1 MNAISPTLSAG
12 LAALQAL
19 ASPAAASAAP
29 SQPAATPGMT
39 GVSRATLSS
48 ATADAVLGLNAAAPS
63 SAARRASDV
72 YGGAIPAEKAAL
84 LEELGAD
91 AWSLR
96 QPATLDDDAFAA
108 KVLDGLTRG
117 GTAKLAGF
125 AEARENGT
133 LRIQRAADMPE
144 LGYKSYQ
151 VTLYKEG
158 EAFGGVGFG
167 TMDNDRWMELR
178 RAGIFAVTGSVGG
191 NDYVATWPLPWD
203 GGHAD
208 AASMP
213 SRAA

>member
-1 MNAISPTLSAG
+1 
-12 LAALQAL
+12 
-19 ASPAAASAAP
+19 
-29 SQPAATPGMT
+29 MT
-39 GVSRATLSS
+39 GVSRAALSS

-63 SAARRASDV
+63 TPSAAASRV
-72 YGGAIPAEKAAL
+72 SAAYGGAIPAEKAAWL
-84 LEELGAD
+84 DELGAD

-96 QPATLDDDAFAA
+96 QPSTLDDNAFAA

-133 LRIQRAADMPE
+133 LRIQRSADMPE

-158 EAFGGVGFG
+158 AAFGGVGFG

-178 RAGIFAVTGSVGG
+178 RAGIFAVTGSIGG

-203 GGHAD
+203 GGRAD
-208 AASMP
+208 AAAQP
-213 SRAA
+213 QHAD